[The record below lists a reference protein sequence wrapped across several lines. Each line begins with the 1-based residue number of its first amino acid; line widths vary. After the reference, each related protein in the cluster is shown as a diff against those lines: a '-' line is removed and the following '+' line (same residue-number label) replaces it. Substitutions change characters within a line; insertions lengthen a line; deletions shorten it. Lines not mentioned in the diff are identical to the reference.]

1 DQPAARGAPATAPRA
16 SPRRP
21 SPRGCLHDA
30 SPTTSRGHEGR
41 PGSHGGS
48 HGARTRTVGPGPRPG
63 RGSVIDDFSFRG
75 RSTRGRQTTT
85 MGTPMH
91 ERARVPCP
99 GLRGR
104 GLLEG
109 AVGFALASVQAVT
122 PEMMPRRTPCA
133 SWDLEMLLLHLYDS
147 LTALHEGAASG
158 RVALERPPPGGDGDP
173 VSSVRVSAVRL
184 LRATGAPARVEVGD
198 RGLGHDLIAA
208 AGAVEVAVH
217 GWVVAQASGER
228 RPV

>member
-1 DQPAARGAPATAPRA
+1 
-16 SPRRP
+16 
-21 SPRGCLHDA
+21 
-30 SPTTSRGHEGR
+30 
-41 PGSHGGS
+41 
-48 HGARTRTVGPGPRPG
+48 
-63 RGSVIDDFSFRG
+63 
-75 RSTRGRQTTT
+75 

-104 GLLEG
+104 GLLER

-133 SWDLEMLLLHLYDS
+133 SWDLEMLLLHLHDS

-198 RGLGHDLIAA
+198 RGLGHDLMAA

-217 GWVVAQASGER
+217 GWDVAQASGER
-228 RPV
+228 RPVPAGLADDLLKVCPLVLPEPRGALFADPVDAAPDAPVGERLIALLGRRPL